1 MNSSEIVKFHTWKE
15 LSKTTSIC
23 VLLLTV
29 ILVFGN
35 LSKYESV
42 LLIAFEHSPF
52 ALFKLTLL
60 IIPYALS
67 IAIPFGYS
75 LALSFVVGKWSNFRE
90 IDALRCLGQSPYQL
104 FLPVLTFS
112 FPLCLLVLFASLQWG
127 PTNRNKFDEYRENL
141 VWENISSV
149 MEDSGEISIPIGKEQ
164 DLFSNS
170 ALDSLT
176 SLKGE
181 EIEWV
186 TISAQVAGKN
196 IWKYLRICFHNKG
209 DQIQLVVN
217 AQKAEV
223 SRLISQGILNL
234 KLMDID
240 FEPSMSE
247 KGFFGEQDSLYVS
260 VRELKEPLA
269 FKISQ
274 GKKQNLKR
282 VGFLPLCDLANS
294 SPDKKEKRMAKGII
308 SKNLALGLSP
318 AFVAILIIPLATRV
332 GKKDAT
338 QSLFLGIILCV
349 GYFSVGTI
357 TQNLLS
363 NSSYSYFSWWLPNLF
378 CLIPVI
384 WRP

>member
-67 IAIPFGYS
+67 VAIPFGYS

-149 MEDSGEISIPIGKEQ
+149 MEESGEISIPIGKEQ

-181 EIEWV
+181 EIERV

-349 GYFSVGTI
+349 GYFSTGTI
-357 TQNLLS
+357 AQNLLS
-363 NSSYSYFSWWLPNLF
+363 DSSYSYFSWWLPNLF

>member
-15 LSKTTSIC
+15 LGKTTSIC

-149 MEDSGEISIPIGKEQ
+149 MEESGEILIPIGKEQ

-349 GYFSVGTI
+349 GYFSTGTI
-357 TQNLLS
+357 AQNLLS
-363 NSSYSYFSWWLPNLF
+363 DSSYSYFSWWLPNLF
-378 CLIPVI
+378 CLIPLI
-384 WRP
+384 WRS

>member
-15 LSKTTSIC
+15 LGKTTSIC

-90 IDALRCLGQSPYQL
+90 IDALRCLGQSSYQL

-149 MEDSGEISIPIGKEQ
+149 MEESGEISIPIGKEQ
-164 DLFSNS
+164 DLFSSS

-181 EIEWV
+181 EIERV

-196 IWKYLRICFHNKG
+196 IWKYLGICFHNKG
-209 DQIQLVVN
+209 DQIQLVLN

-234 KLMDID
+234 RLMDID

-260 VRELKEPLA
+260 VRELKEPLS

-357 TQNLLS
+357 TQNLLF

>member
-90 IDALRCLGQSPYQL
+90 IDALRCLGQSSYQL

-149 MEDSGEISIPIGKEQ
+149 MEESGEISIPIGKEQ

-176 SLKGE
+176 SLKAE
-181 EIEWV
+181 AIERV

-282 VGFLPLCDLANS
+282 VGFLPLYDLANS

-318 AFVAILIIPLATRV
+318 AFVALLIIPLATRV

-349 GYFSVGTI
+349 GYFSTGTI
-357 TQNLLS
+357 AQNLLS
-363 NSSYSYFSWWLPNLF
+363 DSSYSYFSWWLPNLF

>member
-149 MEDSGEISIPIGKEQ
+149 MEESGEISIPIGKEQ

-176 SLKGE
+176 SLQGQ
-181 EIEWV
+181 EIERV

-260 VRELKEPLA
+260 VRELKEPLT

-349 GYFSVGTI
+349 GYFSTGTI
-357 TQNLLS
+357 AQNLLS
-363 NSSYSYFSWWLPNLF
+363 DSSYSYFSWWLPNLF

>member
-149 MEDSGEISIPIGKEQ
+149 MEESGEISIPIGKEQ
-164 DLFSNS
+164 DIFSNS

-176 SLKGE
+176 SLQGQ
-181 EIEWV
+181 EIERV

-349 GYFSVGTI
+349 GYFSTGTI
-357 TQNLLS
+357 AQNLLS
-363 NSSYSYFSWWLPNLF
+363 DSSYSYFSWWLPNLF
-378 CLIPVI
+378 CLIPLI

>member
-149 MEDSGEISIPIGKEQ
+149 MEESGEISIPIGKEQ

-181 EIEWV
+181 EIERV

-349 GYFSVGTI
+349 GYFSTGTI
-357 TQNLLS
+357 AQNLLS
-363 NSSYSYFSWWLPNLF
+363 DSSYSYFSWWLPNLF

>member
-15 LSKTTSIC
+15 LSKTTSIS

-149 MEDSGEISIPIGKEQ
+149 MEESGEILIPIGKEQ

-318 AFVAILIIPLATRV
+318 AFVALLIIPLATRV

-349 GYFSVGTI
+349 GYFSTGTI
-357 TQNLLS
+357 AQNLLS
-363 NSSYSYFSWWLPNLF
+363 DSSYSYFSWWLPNLF

-384 WRP
+384 WRS